1 MVEQEPVV
9 EEEAPPEEAPAED
22 PGPDIST
29 GLEGDGPNSFG
40 LKPGGPGGDG
50 PRKIG
55 SKGGGSKYG
64 WYAAKVQNTIS
75 SALRNNSTTRSAT
88 FTLNVKIWADRS
100 GRVTRAQLIG
110 STGRSDIDEII
121 RNQILVGIQLTDA
134 PPADMPMPIN
144 LRITARKP

>member
-1 MVEQEPVV
+1 MVAQEEVL
-9 EEEAPPEEAPAED
+9 EEEAPPDDAPADD
-22 PGPDIST
+22 PAPDLGT
-29 GLEGDGPNSFG
+29 GLVGDGPNGFG
-40 LKPGGPGGDG
+40 LTAGGGKGNGRGTIGG
-50 PRKIG
+50 
-55 SKGGGSKYG
+55 KGGGSKYG

-88 FTLNVKIWADRS
+88 FTLNVKIWADHS
-100 GRVTRAQLIG
+100 GRVTRAQLID

-134 PPADMPMPIN
+134 PPDDMPMPIN